1 MKSIIKNI
9 KYVDK
14 LIVFSEIPNEITL
27 ALNISNCPIHCE
39 GCHSKYLWED
49 IGTELTSEV
58 LEDLIDKH
66 DGITCVCFMGGDSEP
81 ELVNLLAERVHKLGL
96 KTCWYSGKQ
105 ELSDKINL
113 KNFEFIKLGPYIKE
127 LGGLDSKTTN
137 QRFYEYNGLDSTIGE
152 GWQDITYKFQDKDVL

>member
-66 DGITCVCFMGGDSEP
+66 DGITCVCFMGGDNNP
-81 ELVNLLAERVHKLGL
+81 EEILRLSKIVKARGL
-96 KTCWYSGKQ
+96 KTAWYSGRY
-105 ELSDKINL
+105 NL
-113 KNFEFIKLGPYIKE
+113 VERFNYIKVGPYVKE
-127 LGGLDSKTTN
+127 LGPLTASGTN
-137 QRFYEYNGLDSTIGE
+137 QLLFKCDEDALKIYDY
-152 GWQDITYKFQDKDVL
+152 QKQKFIEL

>member
-1 MKSIIKNI
+1 MKSIIENI

-14 LIVFSEIPNEITL
+14 LIVFSEIPDEITL

-66 DGITCVCFMGGDSEP
+66 DGITCVCFMGGDNNP
-81 ELVNLLAERVHKLGL
+81 EEILRLSKIVKARGL
-96 KTCWYSGKQ
+96 KTAWFSGR
-105 ELSDKINL
+105 S
-113 KNFEFIKLGPYIKE
+113 NFVVGFDYLKLGPYKKE
-127 LGGLDSKTTN
+127 LGPLTAPGTN
-137 QRFYEYNGLDSTIGE
+137 QLLFKCEDALSIYDY
-152 GWQDITYKFQDKDVL
+152 QKQKFIEL

>member
-1 MKSIIKNI
+1 ML
-9 KYVDK
+9 KYINTE
-14 LIVFSEIPNEITL
+14 IVFAEVPDEITL
-27 ALNISNCPIHCE
+27 AINLSNCQIHCPE
-39 GCHSKYLWED
+39 CHSKFLWKD
-49 IGTELTSEV
+49 SGKELSQRH
-58 LEDLIDKH
+58 LERLISKNKD
-66 DGITCVCFMGGDSEP
+66 ITCVSFMGGDSEP
-81 ELVNLLAERVHKLGL
+81 ELVNLLAERVHQLGL

-137 QRFYEYNGLDSTIGE
+137 QRFYEYNGFDSTIGK